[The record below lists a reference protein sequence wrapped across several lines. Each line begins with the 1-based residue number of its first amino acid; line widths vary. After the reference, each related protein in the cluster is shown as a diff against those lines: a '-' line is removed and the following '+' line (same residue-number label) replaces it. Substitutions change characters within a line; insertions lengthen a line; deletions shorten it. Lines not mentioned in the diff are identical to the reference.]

1 VTTEGIN
8 RRKFRRL
15 ALMEDALVV
24 DDTGRKLGCV
34 SQASGGG
41 MLIQTASQAETDTL
55 NIGQELHVTVI
66 EPGSQTQNMIDVV
79 IRYKEKNMV
88 GVEFVTGKKKSNG

>member
-1 VTTEGIN
+1 MTTESIN
-8 RRKFRRL
+8 RRKFRRM
-15 ALMEDALVV
+15 ALTEDALVV

-41 MLIQTASQAETDTL
+41 MLIQALSQALVDTL
-55 NIGQELHVTVI
+55 DIGEELHVTVI

-79 IRYKEKNMV
+79 VRYKEKDMV
-88 GVEFVTGKKKSNG
+88 GVEFVTGKKK

>member
-1 VTTEGIN
+1 MTTESIN

-15 ALMEDALVV
+15 ALTEDALVV

-41 MLIQTASQAETDTL
+41 MLIQAPSQALVDTL
-55 NIGQELHVTVI
+55 DIGEELHVTVI

-79 IRYKEKNMV
+79 VRYKEKDMV
-88 GVEFVTGKKKSNG
+88 GVEFVTGKKKVNV